1 MFLEPVRCGAE
12 YEFTP
17 CFFLGLGVLVF
28 LDFQKATFEVLI
40 ARSVGKSFLRIS

>member
-28 LDFQKATFEVLI
+28 LDFQKATFEVLKGQGQL
-40 ARSVGKSFLRIS
+40 VKVF